1 MKWTIEAEDAI
12 KKIPFF
18 VRKRV
23 RSRVEKEAEGEGKPL
38 ITIAEVKATQARFLS
53 KMETDIK
60 GYQIETCFGA
70 GGCPNRANA
79 GDGLMQKLEALLAEE
94 NLLDFLK
101 KEVKGGLKYHHEFR
115 ITLAD
120 CPNACSQPQIKDIG
134 IIGACIPEITQNPCS
149 QCEACMEACR
159 EQAIFLETGL
169 PVMQPTMQPTIQ
181 MDRCLYCGQCIQV
194 CPTGTLGAGTR
205 GYRVLLGGK
214 LGRHPRL
221 ARELSGVFSE
231 KAVLSIVKDCLSFY
245 RLHSRGGERFAE
257 IFTEQAFEETSA
269 CIYSNYR
276 LIEGISDGCKKA

>member
-1 MKWTIEAEDAI
+1 MKWTAEAEDAI
-12 KKIPFF
+12 KKVPFF

-38 ITIAEVKATQARFLS
+38 ITLAEVKATQARFLS

-70 GGCPNRANA
+70 SGCPNRANA

-94 NLLDFLK
+94 NLLEFLK
-101 KEVKGGLKYHHEFR
+101 KEVKGPLKYHHEFR

-134 IIGACIPEITQNPCS
+134 IIGACVPEITQSPCS
-149 QCEACMEACR
+149 QCEACVEACR
-159 EQAIFLETGL
+159 EQAISLADGS
-169 PVMQPTMQPTIQ
+169 PVIQ
-181 MDRCLYCGQCIQV
+181 FDRCLSCGQCIQV

-214 LGRHPRL
+214 AGQTPQTGPRTSRHFQRRHRFIHRKGLP
-221 ARELSGVFSE
+221 F
-231 KAVLSIVKDCLSFY
+231 VLPHPQQRRRAFC
-245 RLHSRGGERFAE
+245 RNLHG
-257 IFTEQAFEETSA
+257 Q
-269 CIYSNYR
+269 
-276 LIEGISDGCKKA
+276 GI

>member
-1 MKWTIEAEDAI
+1 MKWTAEAEDAI

-23 RSRVEKEAEGEGKPL
+23 RTRVEKEAEGEGKPL

-70 GGCPNRANA
+70 GGCPNRANV
-79 GDGLMQKLEALLAEE
+79 GDGLMQKLETLLAEE
-94 NLLDFLK
+94 NLLEFLK
-101 KEVKGGLKYHHEFR
+101 KEVKGPLKYHHEFR

-134 IIGACIPEITQNPCS
+134 IIGACVPEITQNPCS
-149 QCEACMEACR
+149 QCEACMDACR
-159 EQAIFLETGL
+159 EQVISLGTGL
-169 PVMQPTMQPTIQ
+169 PVIQ
-181 MDRCLYCGQCIQV
+181 RDRCLYCGQCIQV
-194 CPTGTLGAGTR
+194 CPTGTLGVGTL

-221 ARELSGVFSE
+221 AREFPGVFSE
-231 KAVLSIVKDCLSFY
+231 DSVLSIVKNCISFY
-245 RLHSRGGERFAE
+245 RLHCRGGERFAE
-257 IFTEQAFEETSA
+257 IFTEKDFEETSA
-269 CIYSNYR
+269 CIDKN
-276 LIEGISDGCKKA
+276 

>member
-1 MKWTIEAEDAI
+1 MKWTAEAEDAI
-12 KKIPFF
+12 KKVPFF

-23 RSRVEKEAEGEGKPL
+23 RSRVEKEADGEGKPL
-38 ITIAEVKATQARFLS
+38 ITLAEVKATQARFLS

-79 GDGLMQKLEALLAEE
+79 GDGLMLKIEVLLAGE
-94 NLLDFLK
+94 NLLEFLK
-101 KEVKGGLKYHHEFR
+101 KEVKGPLKYHHEFR

-134 IIGACIPEITQNPCS
+134 IIGACIPEITQSPCS
-149 QCEACMEACR
+149 QCGACVDACR
-159 EQAIFLETGL
+159 EQAICLETDL
-169 PVMQPTMQPTIQ
+169 PLIQ
-181 MDRCLYCGQCIQV
+181 FERCLSCGKCIEA

-205 GYRVLLGGK
+205 GFRVLLGGK

-231 KAVLSIVKDCLSFY
+231 DAVLSIVKDCLLFY
-245 RLHSRGGERFAE
+245 RLHSNGGERFAE

-269 CIYSNYR
+269 GIYRNYR
-276 LIEGISDGCKKA
+276 LIEGIGDGCKKE